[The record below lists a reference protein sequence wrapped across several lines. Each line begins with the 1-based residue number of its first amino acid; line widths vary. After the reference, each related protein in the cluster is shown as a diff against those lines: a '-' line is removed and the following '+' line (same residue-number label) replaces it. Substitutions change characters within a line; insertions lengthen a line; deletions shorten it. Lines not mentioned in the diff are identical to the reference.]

1 MKIIEIFSSI
11 SGEGLRQGLPAT
23 FIRCAGCNLSCT
35 WCDTPES
42 HGEGTEMSIWE
53 ILSEVS
59 AGMPRYVIITG
70 GEPLLQKDELQKLLV
85 ALRDDGY
92 RVEIETNGTLPFT
105 SVQEYA
111 TISMD
116 IKCPSSDEESDQ
128 NLLADLR
135 PEDAVKFVVMDRT
148 DCLYA
153 QDVIESHA
161 IAGTVF
167 ISPVWGGNYREI
179 ADFILEEGIDA
190 RFQLQL
196 HKSIGMK

>member
-1 MKIIEIFSSI
+1 MNIIEIFSSI

-23 FIRCAGCNLSCT
+23 FIRCAGCNLSCA

-42 HGEGTEMSIWE
+42 HGAGTAMSIDE
-53 ILSEVS
+53 IVSRVS
-59 AGMPRYVIITG
+59 AGMPRYVIVTG
-70 GEPLLQKDELQKLLV
+70 GEPLLQEDELKILLA
-85 ALRDDGY
+85 ALRDAGY
-92 RVEIETNGTLPFT
+92 RIEIETNGTLCFT
-105 SVQEYA
+105 GVQEYA

-116 IKCPSSDEESDQ
+116 IKCPSSGEESDPA
-128 NLLADLR
+128 LLADLR
-135 PEDAVKFVVMDRT
+135 EEDSVKFVVMDRT

-153 QDVIESHA
+153 QEIIESHD

-179 ADFILEEGIDA
+179 ADFILEEGIAA

-196 HKSIGMK
+196 HKSIGVK

>member
-1 MKIIEIFSSI
+1 MNIIEIFSSI

-23 FIRCAGCNLSCT
+23 FIRCAGCNLSCA

-42 HGEGTEMSIWE
+42 HGGGTGMSVDE
-53 ILSEVS
+53 IVSAVS
-59 AGMPRYVIITG
+59 AGMPRYVIVTG
-70 GEPLLQKDELQKLLV
+70 GEPLLQEDELKYLLA
-85 ALRDDGY
+85 ALRDAGY
-92 RVEIETNGTLPFT
+92 RIEIETNGTLCFT
-105 SVQEYA
+105 GVQEYA

-116 IKCPSSDEESDQ
+116 IKCPSSGEESDPA
-128 NLLADLR
+128 LLADLR
-135 PEDAVKFVVMDRT
+135 PEDSVKFVVMDRT

-153 QDVIESHA
+153 QEIIESHD

-179 ADFILEEGIDA
+179 ADFILEEGIAA

-196 HKSIGMK
+196 HKSIGVK